1 MAFTFT
7 TLKTAI
13 QDYTQNTETTFTNNL
28 IRFILNAEERVLKE
42 CQLDDFRKNVTG
54 SATQSTK
61 FLTKPTDFLSPFSLS
76 VVNSSDNE
84 FLQYK
89 HTTFLQDYT
98 PDPSTTG
105 VPKYYGDWDENSFI
119 LAPTPDDDY
128 TMELHYFYRPQ
139 SITAASDGTSW
150 LGTNAELCLLYGSLV
165 EAYTFM
171 KGEADLLQVYNARFM
186 ESLQWLKHL
195 GEAKQI
201 HDEYRHDSIL
211 RVERDARPAQ

>member
-13 QDYTQNTETTFTNNL
+13 QDYTENTESTFVSQL
-28 IRFILNAEERVLKE
+28 SRFILNAEERILKE

-54 SATQSTK
+54 STTQSTK
-61 FLTKPTDFLSPFSLS
+61 FLSKPSDFLSPFSLS

-89 HTTFLQDYT
+89 LSTFIHDYT
-98 PDPSTTG
+98 PDPTTTG
-105 VPKYYGDWDENSFI
+105 TPKYYGSWDENSFI
-119 LAPTPDDDY
+119 LAPTPDANY

-139 SITAASDGTSW
+139 SITASSDGTSW
-150 LGTNAELCLLYGSLV
+150 LGTNAELCLLYGSLM

-171 KGEADLLQVYNARFM
+171 KGETELLTLYNSRFQ
-186 ESLQWLKHL
+186 ESIEWLKNL
-195 GEAKQI
+195 GEGKQSA
-201 HDEYRHDSIL
+201 DQYRHDVL
-211 RVERDARPAQ
+211 RKQSR